1 MGESGPQNCGWC
13 NDEHS
18 GRHQKRSN
26 GAGIDALESLET
38 SEHLSASPPPGSP
51 EGLRAML
58 NGKKRNVDL
67 ERRVRS
73 NNSASDNAS
82 MAPQASD
89 QPPPVQSATAVTAAT
104 AAAAATP
111 PASSQLQQQEK
122 EDAWTQAQQD
132 CIQQSTLQR
141 ADSPNANA
149 DSGTTDE
156 RKEPFLI
163 GVAGGTASGKTTVCN
178 RIMQQLQQTRVALV
192 SQDSFY
198 KPLTKK
204 EREDVANYNF
214 DHPDAID
221 QESMLGALRKLKKR
235 GRAELPVYDFTTHSR
250 KEDEVEIVSP
260 ADVIILEGI
269 LVLSMPEVRQQC
281 NMRIFVDT
289 DDDVRLAR
297 RIRRDTSERGR
308 NVEGVIEQYTKFV
321 KPMFDAYVLP
331 SKKFA
336 DVIIPWASGENSVAI
351 NLIVEHIRTKLGQD
365 DLRACYNNL
374 SVLPGNF
381 QTRGMHTIIRDA
393 RTERHDFV
401 FYSDRLF
408 RLILEHALSFLPFH
422 QCVVRTPA
430 NEFYKGF
437 AFSRKLCG
445 VSVIRSGEAMEN
457 ALRACCKGVKI
468 GKVLIRRSDSDTGNE
483 VVYHKLPSDI
493 SDRYCLLMDPILATG
508 NSACAAINLLLE
520 QGVREEHIVF
530 TSLVAAPRG
539 VRTICGKFPKLQV
552 VTSEVDDTCTDE
564 GVVMPGVGE
573 FGDRYFSCG

>member
-1 MGESGPQNCGWC
+1 MDQNGSAKGESA
-13 NDEHS
+13 EV
-18 GRHQKRSN
+18 
-26 GAGIDALESLET
+26 DAEESDGNIL
-38 SEHLSASPPPGSP
+38 PPPGSV
-51 EGLRAML
+51 EGLAAML
-58 NGKKRNVDL
+58 TGAGGVGSGDSAPSGAMGTKRKTK
-67 ERRVRS
+67 S
-73 NNSASDNAS
+73 AQSAS
-82 MAPQASD
+82 
-89 QPPPVQSATAVTAAT
+89 
-104 AAAAATP
+104 
-111 PASSQLQQQEK
+111 
-122 EDAWTQAQQD
+122 
-132 CIQQSTLQR
+132 
-141 ADSPNANA
+141 
-149 DSGTTDE
+149 E
-156 RKEPFLI
+156 RGEPFLI

-178 RIMQQLQQTRVALV
+178 RIMQQLQQTQVALI

-198 KPLTKK
+198 KPLGKK
-204 EREDVANYNF
+204 EQDDVANYNF
-214 DHPDAID
+214 DHPEAID
-221 QESMLGALRKLKKR
+221 TESMLSALHTLKQR
-235 GRAELPVYDFTTHSR
+235 SRAELPVYDFTTHTR
-250 KEDEVEIVSP
+250 KPNETEIVYP

-269 LVLSMPEVRQQC
+269 LVLSIPDVRQQC
-281 NMRIFVDT
+281 HMRIFVDT

-365 DLRACYNNL
+365 DLRAAYSNL

-393 RTERHDFV
+393 ETERHDFV

-408 RLILEHALSFLPFH
+408 RLILEHALSSLPFH
-422 QCVVRTPA
+422 QRTVRTPA
-430 NEFYKGF
+430 GECYKGF

-468 GKVLIRRSDSDTGNE
+468 GKVLIHRHDSDTGSD
-483 VVYHKLPSDI
+483 VTYHKLPSDI
-493 SDRYCLLMDPILATG
+493 HDRYCLLMDPILATG
-508 NSACAAINLLLE
+508 NSASAAIDVLLE
-520 QGVREEHIVF
+520 HGVREQHIVF
-530 TSLVAAPRG
+530 TTLLAAPRG
-539 VRTICGKFPKLQV
+539 VRAICSKYPSIQV